1 MANDERE
8 NLREAARLCV
18 APVPDSSSRRRFLC
32 AAAGALGSILAPSDL
47 WAQTDQRGSP
57 RLLAS
62 VPQTR
67 RLDFRVLRNGSDF
80 GKHSVVFT
88 ENGDELQVEIDI
100 ELRYQLGFLTLF
112 RYVHHNTEVWRGGH
126 LVSLDTKTDDDGT
139 PYRVAYR
146 AEGDKAV
153 VDTPANRLV
162 VPGGLI
168 PTSYWNIAT
177 VNQKNLLNTQTG
189 EISKVDAKE
198 MGPDTNPA
206 RGAPGDARRYRMTG
220 DLDLNLWYSQGVW
233 VKIQFE
239 IRGQDMEYVRL

>member
-1 MANDERE
+1 MANGDRE
-8 NLREAARLCV
+8 NLREVARLCV
-18 APVPDSSSRRRFLC
+18 ALVPDSSSRRRFLC
-32 AAAGALGSILAPSDL
+32 TAAGTIGSILAPSNV
-47 WAQTDQRGSP
+47 WAQSDLGGSP

-67 RLDFRVLRNGSDF
+67 RLDFLVLRNGSDF

-88 ENGDELQVEIDI
+88 ENGDELQVDIDI

-112 RYVHHNTEVWRGGH
+112 RYVHHNTEVWRGGR

-139 PYRVAYR
+139 PYRVSYR

-153 VDTPANRLV
+153 VDTPANRHV
-162 VPGGLI
+162 VPVGLI

-189 EISKVDAKE
+189 EISKVEAME
-198 MGPDTNPA
+198 MGPDTKPA
-206 RGAPGDARRYRMTG
+206 RGVPGDSRRYRMTG
-220 DLDLNLWYSQGVW
+220 DLNLNLWYSQGVW
-233 VKIQFE
+233 AKIQFE
-239 IRGQDMEYVRL
+239 IRGQDMEYVRR